1 MLKKS
6 IRRTYRGARSQ
17 RNFDSRK
24 TRAIAKAKI
33 QKTFS
38 DETQE
43 LQQRREKQGRTG
55 CQKTERGCFFVCFCL
70 APSYMHFHV
79 GSVVA
84 GFLWFFLV
92 GGLFVAAYLLEVH
105 LLKTGRL
112 TKENETNV
120 GCGFTFIIWAILFG
134 MFSLEYALYDTDNWG
149 IGFFEIGSFVFLIM
163 GIGIILFNIFKRGK

>member
-1 MLKKS
+1 MSKNGTWVFFRMRLLS
-6 IRRTYRGARSQ
+6 PFVYA
-17 RNFDSRK
+17 
-24 TRAIAKAKI
+24 
-33 QKTFS
+33 FS
-38 DETQE
+38 CWFCG
-43 LQQRREKQGRTG
+43 GR
-55 CQKTERGCFFVCFCL
+55 VSL
-70 APSYMHFHV
+70 V
-79 GSVVA
+79 
-84 GFLWFFLV
+84 FLV

-163 GIGIILFNIFKRGK
+163 GIGIILFNLFKRGK